1 MKRIIFF
8 DGVCNLCNGFVSF
21 MVKIDKKAKFHFAP
35 IQGEMAKK
43 NNLDFSELAEEEQS
57 IVYIDADNSS
67 YQRSD
72 AVIQIFCDLLPLG
85 KIFLILKLIPRP
97 LRDGIYKFVAK
108 NRYKIFGKKMSCRI
122 TSPLEKERF
131 LD

>member
-1 MKRIIFF
+1 MI
-8 DGVCNLCNGFVSF
+8 
-21 MVKIDKKAKFHFAP
+21 KIDKKAKFQFAP
-35 IQGEMAKK
+35 IQGVTAKM
-43 NNLDFSELAEEEQS
+43 NNLDFSELAEGEQS
-57 IVYIDADNSS
+57 IVYIDADNGS

-72 AVIQIFCDLLPLG
+72 AVIQIFCDLLLLG

-108 NRYKIFGKKMSCRI
+108 NRYKIFGKKTSCRI
-122 TSPLEKERF
+122 PSPLEKERF